1 MPIFGGIVLIQKYEY
16 KVIPAP
22 AKGRKGPGVKGA
34 EGRFAHGL
42 ETVINELA
50 VEGWEYLRADV
61 LPSEERQGLT
71 SSQTVYRS
79 MLIFR
84 RPLELEGV
92 ESPPPLPWDDTAEDT
107 FEAAG
112 DAEETHGPQDES
124 DDDPMSDSDEDDGPL
139 KPNPPRE

>member
-1 MPIFGGIVLIQKYEY
+1 MIQKYEY

-22 AKGRKGPGVKGA
+22 SKGRKGPGVKGA

-50 VEGWEYLRADV
+50 LEGWEYLRADI

-79 MLIFR
+79 MLVFR

-92 ESPPPLPWDDTAEDT
+92 DSPPPLPWDDHEAEHLETAAEAEEISPSRDT
-107 FEAAG
+107 G
-112 DAEETHGPQDES
+112 DAAEES
-124 DDDPMSDSDEDDGPL
+124 DDETPEDPD
-139 KPNPPRE
+139 KPRE

>member
-1 MPIFGGIVLIQKYEY
+1 MIQKYEY

-50 VEGWEYLRADV
+50 LEGWEYLRADI

-79 MLIFR
+79 MLVFR

-92 ESPPPLPWDDTAEDT
+92 DSPPPLPWDEY
-107 FEAAG
+107 E
-112 DAEETHGPQDES
+112 EETLETEGEAEQIQSSQEDSIDATDTGDDEPDLPQDP
-124 DDDPMSDSDEDDGPL
+124 D
-139 KPNPPRE
+139 KPRE